1 VQNRFDNAV
10 EIVEHFRVP
19 DPQHVIALGFEPCR
33 APRVECLLLG
43 LAMLAAVDF
52 DDETPAQADE
62 IADVWTQR
70 MLAAKAMA
78 RQLPLAQFAPE
89 FGSLSVMSFRSCRA
103 RSLAMV

>member
-1 VQNRFDNAV
+1 
-10 EIVEHFRVP
+10 
-19 DPQHVIALGFEPCR
+19 
-33 APRVECLLLG
+33 
-43 LAMLAAVDF
+43 
-52 DDETPAQADE
+52 
-62 IADVWTQR
+62 